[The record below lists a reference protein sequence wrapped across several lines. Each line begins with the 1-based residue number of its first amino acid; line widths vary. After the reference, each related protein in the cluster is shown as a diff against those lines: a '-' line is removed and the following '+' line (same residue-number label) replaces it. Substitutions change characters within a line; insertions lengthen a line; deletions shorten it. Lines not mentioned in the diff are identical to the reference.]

1 MRAARAWAWGRGWFL
16 QSGNTTW
23 IIFGR
28 HILIL
33 VLLAN
38 CVSEYSHFYDQKFCK
53 NRSVIKIPLKQTRGD
68 GWVIFLSIFDRTG
81 KRSKA
86 ETMSRKY
93 ELCNKVFSTKGNL
106 VAHKRTHTGDRPYE
120 CDVCNKIFLRSGH
133 LTVHKRNHT
142 GEKPYECDVCNK
154 RFSRSGDLAR
164 HQRTH
169 TEDKPY
175 ECDVC
180 NKKFSQSS
188 NLTVHKRT
196 HTGEKPSTSFPG
208 SFLLWSK
215 DPGRSWSRDP

>member
-1 MRAARAWAWGRGWFL
+1 M

-33 VLLAN
+33 VLLVVLLAI
-38 CVSEYSHFYDQKFCK
+38 CVCEYFYDQKFCK

-86 ETMSRKY
+86 QTMSRKY

-106 VAHKRTHTGDRPYE
+106 LAHKRTHTGDRPYE
-120 CDVCNKIFLRSGH
+120 CDVCNKRFSQSST
-133 LTVHKRNHT
+133 LTTHKKTHT
-142 GEKPYECDVCNK
+142 G
-154 RFSRSGDLAR
+154 
-164 HQRTH
+164 
-169 TEDKPY
+169 DKPY

-180 NKKFSQSS
+180 NKKFLQSS
-188 NLTVHKRT
+188 NSWEICCACARFPLKLEDFPEELTKCSWLLYIFECLFNLYNFFCSRQRQS
-196 HTGEKPSTSFPG
+196 KMYSTFPVY
-208 SFLLWSK
+208 
-215 DPGRSWSRDP
+215 RISRLCLNSNRIL